1 MEKILD
7 KIVYLIEFLVAGIL
21 VVLAAMSLYALCAT
35 VVGILGGGH
44 LFERELFI
52 KTVSIVLEVFILV
65 ELFRI
70 ALAYMHHKNV
80 VSTVLEA
87 ALVAIARKFVMFEPT
102 SGQESLMIAVA
113 LALLLSTVAISW
125 YLLVRSK
132 VVAELSSIDEIDF
145 FDSNSDSD
153 SDSEEN

>member
-1 MEKILD
+1 MEKILE
-7 KIVYLIEFLVAGIL
+7 KVVYIIEFVVAGIL
-21 VVLAAMSLYALCAT
+21 VVLAAMSLYTLGAT
-35 VVGILGGGH
+35 VFANLTGGE

-80 VSTVLEA
+80 VPTVLEA
-87 ALVAIARKFVMFEPT
+87 ALVAIARKFVMFEPST
-102 SGQESLMIAVA
+102 GLESLMYAGA
-113 LALLLSTVAISW
+113 LALLLMVVSLSW

-132 VVAELSSIDEIDF
+132 VVAELSSLDEIDF
-145 FDSNSDSD
+145 FDSSKT
-153 SDSEEN
+153 EEN

>member
-113 LALLLSTVAISW
+113 LALLLSTVAVSW

-153 SDSEEN
+153 SEEN

>member
-7 KIVYLIEFLVAGIL
+7 KIVYIIEYIVAAIL
-21 VVLAAMSLYALCAT
+21 VVLAGMSLYALCAT
-35 VVGILGGGH
+35 VIGILGGGH

-70 ALAYMHHKNV
+70 ALAYMHHNNV
-80 VSTVLEA
+80 VPTVLEA
-87 ALVAIARKFVMFEPT
+87 ALVAIARKFVMFEPST
-102 SGQESLMIAVA
+102 GPESLMYAGA
-113 LALLLSTVAISW
+113 LAILLITVAVSW

-132 VVAELSSIDEIDF
+132 VVAELSEINEIDF
-145 FDSNSDSD
+145 YDCE
-153 SDSEEN
+153 SEEK

>member
-113 LALLLSTVAISW
+113 LKSCCRTFIN
-125 YLLVRSK
+125 RR
-132 VVAELSSIDEIDF
+132 
-145 FDSNSDSD
+145 N
-153 SDSEEN
+153 

>member
-1 MEKILD
+1 MEKILE
-7 KIVYLIEFLVAGIL
+7 KVVYIIEFVVAGIL
-21 VVLAAMSLYALCAT
+21 VILAAMSLYALGAT
-35 VVGILGGGH
+35 VFANLTGGE

-80 VSTVLEA
+80 VPTVLEA
-87 ALVAIARKFVMFEPT
+87 ALVAIARKFVMFEPST
-102 SGQESLMIAVA
+102 GLESLMYAGA
-113 LALLLSTVAISW
+113 LALLLMVVSLSW

-132 VVAELSSIDEIDF
+132 VVAELSSLDEIDF
-145 FDSNSDSD
+145 FDSSKT
-153 SDSEEN
+153 EEN

>member
-153 SDSEEN
+153 SEEN

>member
-7 KIVYLIEFLVAGIL
+7 KIVYVIEFVVAGIL
-21 VVLAAMSLYALCAT
+21 VILAGMSLYALCAT
-35 VVGILGGGH
+35 VFGILGSGH
-44 LFERELFI
+44 LFERDLFI

-70 ALAYMHHKNV
+70 ALAYMHHNNV
-80 VSTVLEA
+80 VPTVLEA
-87 ALVAIARKFVMFEPT
+87 ALVAIARKFVMFEPST
-102 SGQESLMIAVA
+102 GPESLMYAGA
-113 LALLLSTVAISW
+113 LAMLLITVAFSW

-145 FDSNSDSD
+145 FDSDSH
-153 SDSEEN
+153 SEEN

>member
-145 FDSNSDSD
+145 FDSNSDS
-153 SDSEEN
+153 EEN

>member
-70 ALAYMHHKNV
+70 AARGDG
-80 VSTVLEA
+80 S
-87 ALVAIARKFVMFEPT
+87 AIFIGA
-102 SGQESLMIAVA
+102 
-113 LALLLSTVAISW
+113 
-125 YLLVRSK
+125 
-132 VVAELSSIDEIDF
+132 
-145 FDSNSDSD
+145 
-153 SDSEEN
+153 

>member
-113 LALLLSTVAISW
+113 LALLLSTVAVSW

-145 FDSNSDSD
+145 FDSNSDS
-153 SDSEEN
+153 EEN